1 MNKKN
6 FFIISFLSGV
16 IGSLLF
22 MSVVFFSLNYSG
34 KSNSID
40 IFDSNTLPVA
50 NVSYFEPSAREFSV
64 DFTKAASLSVPAVV
78 HIKTQFM
85 RKSNYDEFFS
95 PFFDFFG
102 QQRLQ
107 REYPV
112 TGAGSGVIIRSDGYI
127 ITNNHVIQSAEQIF
141 VTLDDKREYE
151 AKLIGSDP
159 NTDLA
164 LIKIEANELPFLVFG
179 DSDDLKVGEWVLAVG
194 NPFNLTSTVTAGI
207 VSAKARNINILGSRN
222 SIESFIQTDAVVNRG
237 NSGGALVNTNGELVG
252 INTAIA
258 SGTGYF
264 TGYSFA
270 IPSKIARK
278 VAEDII
284 GFGVVQRAF
293 IGVSAVEV
301 TAQLAR
307 ELKLDQVKGLYV
319 AQVEPH
325 SGASVAGVQVGDIIL
340 SINGKET
347 NSSGRLLEIVA
358 EHRPGDKVNLNVL
371 RKNKERSLTVTLKS
385 IEGTTE
391 IVKNEV
397 SSSMEILGARF
408 QNAKTEDLKKLNLS
422 SGIQIVRLQQG
433 KLQQAGIREGFII
446 TAIDNVSV
454 RTVKDVYTA
463 LSNKMGAAVLI
474 EGVYPNGIK
483 SFYGFGL

>member
-1 MNKKN
+1 MNKKR
-6 FFIISFLSGV
+6 FFIISLLSGV
-16 IGSLLF
+16 IGSLIF
-22 MSVVFFSLNYSG
+22 MSFAFIVFNYSG
-34 KSNSID
+34 KNKNQINEEVNFLPITNTSNFS
-40 IFDSNTLPVA
+40 T
-50 NVSYFEPSAREFSV
+50 PSRQFST
-64 DFTKAASLSVPAVV
+64 DFTQAASLSVPAVV

-85 RKSNYDEFFS
+85 RRSNYDEFFS

-102 QQRLQ
+102 HQRLQ

-112 TGAGSGVIIRSDGYI
+112 TGAGSGVIIRPDGYI
-127 ITNNHVIQSAEQIF
+127 VTNNHVIQNAEQIF
-141 VTLDDKREYE
+141 VTLDDKREFE
-151 AKLIGSDP
+151 AKLIGTDP

-164 LIKIEANELPFLVFG
+164 IIKIESNSLPFLLFG
-179 DSDDLKVGEWVLAVG
+179 NSDDLKVGEWVLAVG

-237 NSGGALVNTNGELVG
+237 NSGGALVNTQGELIG

-301 TAQLAR
+301 NAQLAR
-307 ELKLDQVKGLYV
+307 ELKLDNVKGLYV
-319 AQVEPH
+319 AQVEPN
-325 SGASVAGVQVGDIIL
+325 SGASIAGVQVGDIIL
-340 SINGKET
+340 SINNKET
-347 NSSGRLLEIVA
+347 NNSGQLLEIIS
-358 EHRPGDKVNLNVL
+358 EHRPGDKVELLVN
-371 RKNKERSLTVTLKS
+371 RKNRERKISVTLKS

-391 IVKNEV
+391 LVKKSDFTNV
-397 SSSMEILGARF
+397 EILGARF
-408 QNAKTEDLKKLNLS
+408 QNARSEDLKKLNLS
-422 SGIQIVRLQQG
+422 AGVQIVRLQAG
-433 KLQQAGIREGFII
+433 KLQQVGIKEGFII
-446 TAIDNVSV
+446 TAIDNVNV
-454 RTVKDVYTA
+454 RNVNEVYTA

-474 EGVYPNGIK
+474 EGYYPNGIK